1 MITRRGF
8 LAGLSLALMT
18 LAIAASYDRWFCM
31 DCDLEMHQ
39 EGKHLKPIKMD
50 RTLEF
55 IRSTVNRAVMQWRPG
70 DTVTITNGER
80 WATFRYSF
88 SLSMIWVPIARG
100 EGDGPGTLR
109 NPEDMRAPGAGFSPD
124 LRLFFPDGHP
134 LLRRGINPF
143 MFRDA
148 LPIGRVDVGPI
159 QLVNGPA
166 GSCRIACH
174 N

>member
-1 MITRRGF
+1 MTSRMKGS
-8 LAGLSLALMT
+8 LAGLSLALVT
-18 LAIAASYDRWFCM
+18 LAIAASYDRWFCSYCSLDVDKDMASMGM
-31 DCDLEMHQ
+31 DMTE
-39 EGKHLKPIKMD
+39 
-50 RTLEF
+50 EF

-88 SLSMIWVPIARG
+88 SLSMLWVPIARG